1 MHRSDRPL
9 YAAADPSTVKTEPPG
24 PTPEGGPEPGP
35 AASEAAQTGARPEM
49 ETEPVDVTPATVS
62 GHEQAATSDLEPA
75 QPGSPSREAEAAADA
90 NLEPEPP
97 EPLPKSVSGET
108 EAAAS
113 VDPEPAVAPAQIA
126 NDEVAPAA
134 AAGTSAAGSHAPF
147 LADPVPIPTP
157 IQRQV
162 SAPAHGHPR
171 PLLADWDRARV
182 KSLAVRAGKVAAI
195 VFSAWFTVVLVLIA
209 VYRFVNPP
217 FSTLMALKWLGGT
230 SIHQKWEPIDKISP
244 NLVRAV
250 IASEDGRFCYH
261 WGIDFAEMAEAIK
274 RTSHGVPRGAST
286 ITMQVAKNLF
296 LLPVKSYLR
305 KIVEVPLTYA
315 IELMWSKQRIMEVYL
330 NIAEWGP
337 GVFGAEAG
345 AQEHFDRSASRLSTR
360 QAALLAVALPNP
372 LRRDAG
378 DPGPWARQRATVI
391 QRRAARSPEEARCV
405 LGRD

>member
-1 MHRSDRPL
+1 M
-9 YAAADPSTVKTEPPG
+9 
-24 PTPEGGPEPGP
+24 
-35 AASEAAQTGARPEM
+35 
-49 ETEPVDVTPATVS
+49 
-62 GHEQAATSDLEPA
+62 
-75 QPGSPSREAEAAADA
+75 QPGSPSREAEAPADT
-90 NLEPEPP
+90 NLEPEPS
-97 EPLPKSVSGET
+97 EALLESASEET
-108 EAAAS
+108 ESVAS
-113 VDPEPAVAPAQIA
+113 ADPEPAIAPAQIA
-126 NDEVAPAA
+126 NYEVEPAA
-134 AAGTSAAGSHAPF
+134 GAGTSAGVDDAPF
-147 LADPVPIPTP
+147 IADPVPTSA
-157 IQRQV
+157 QQA

-195 VFSAWFTVVLVLIA
+195 VLSAWFAVVLVLIA

-217 FSTLMALKWLGGT
+217 FSTLMALKWMGGT
-230 SIHQKWEPIDKISP
+230 SIHQTWEPIDKISP

-261 WGIDFAEMAEAIK
+261 WGIDFAEMAAAIK

-345 AQEHFDRSASRLSTR
+345 AREHFDRSASRLSTR

-405 LGRD
+405 LGPD